1 MTYALD
7 TNIIIHYF
15 KKEPKVCKKFR
26 DAVANG
32 DNFVIPEIV
41 NYEMRRGFA
50 TLHSPNNEKAYNI
63 LISQVEFCYVEEM
76 DKASWRKAVDIYSEL
91 YAKRL
96 TIGEMDILIAAFCLE
111 KGYTFVTNNTKHFI
125 NIGNLPLEDWTI

>member
-15 KKEPKVCKKFR
+15 KKEPKVGQKFH

-32 DNFVIPEIV
+32 DRFVIPEIV

-50 TLHSPNNEKAYNI
+50 THHSPNNEKAYNV
-63 LISQVEFCYVEEM
+63 LTSKNEFCEVAEM
-76 DKASWRKAVDIYSEL
+76 DRATWQKAVDVYSEL
-91 YAKRL
+91 YVKRL

-111 KGYTFVTNNTKHFI
+111 KGYTFVTNNTKHFV
-125 NIGNLPLEDWTI
+125 NISNLLLEDWTN